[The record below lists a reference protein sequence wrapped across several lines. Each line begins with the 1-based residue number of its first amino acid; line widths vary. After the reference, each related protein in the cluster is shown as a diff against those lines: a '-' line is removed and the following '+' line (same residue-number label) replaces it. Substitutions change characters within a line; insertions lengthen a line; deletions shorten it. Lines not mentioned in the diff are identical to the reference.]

1 MEEKDMDNK
10 IPVRLK
16 KEPLLEA
23 ICEIRFSGTKSSIAD
38 LLPGILFKALPG
50 KYGNIVRLPA
60 ADIPA
65 PIVEH
70 DRNLRYAP
78 KIRLEN
84 GNQAVQ
90 IGEHV
95 VSLSCRRPYTGW
107 GRFSADIRELVR
119 TVKDTGLIESLERFS
134 LKYVDLIELEQPVGL
149 GCLNLD
155 LKLGAHEIST
165 KPFQLRTEIK
175 ENDLTHIVQIVSPA
189 QVSLPGIQDRLKG
202 VLLDIDTIKFLGNKE
217 SWDELDGRLD
227 DVHMACKRMFFSLMK
242 PGTIDKL
249 EPEYTG
255 G

>member
-1 MEEKDMDNK
+1 MDNK

-23 ICEIRFSGTKSSIAD
+23 VWEIRFSGTKSSLAD
-38 LLPGILFKALPG
+38 LLPGMLFKAFPG

-70 DRNLRYAP
+70 DKNLRYAP

-95 VSLSCRRPYTGW
+95 VSLSCRRPYSGW
-107 GRFSADIRELVR
+107 GRFSDDIRDLVKA
-119 TVKDTGLIESLERFS
+119 VQDTGLIEKLERFS
-134 LKYVDLIELEQPVGL
+134 LKYIDLIMLEQPFGL
-149 GCLNLD
+149 GCLNLS
-155 LKLGAHEIST
+155 LKLGTHEIST
-165 KPFQLRTEIK
+165 KPVQLRTEIK
-175 ENDLTHIVQIVSPA
+175 ESDLMHIVQIVSPA
-189 QVSLPGIQDRLKG
+189 EVSLPGVQGRLKG
-202 VLLDIDTIKFLGNKE
+202 VLLDIDTIKHLDEKE
-217 SWDELDGRLD
+217 SWENLDGRLD
-227 DVHMACKRMFFSLMK
+227 DVHMACKKMFFSLMK
-242 PGTIDKL
+242 PETVEKL
-249 EPEYTG
+249 EPEYAG

>member
-1 MEEKDMDNK
+1 MDNK
-10 IPVRLK
+10 IPIRLR

-23 ICEIRFSGTKSSIAD
+23 VWEIRFSGTKSSIAD
-38 LLPGILFKALPG
+38 LLPGMLFNALPG
-50 KYGNIVRLPA
+50 KYRNIVRLPA

-70 DRNLRYAP
+70 DKNLRYAP

-107 GRFSADIRELVR
+107 NQFSADIRDLARAVQ
-119 TVKDTGLIESLERFS
+119 DTGLIESLERFS
-134 LKYVDLIELEQPVGL
+134 LKYIDLIELEQPVGL
-149 GCLNLD
+149 GCLSLD

-165 KPFQLRTEIK
+165 KPVQLRTEIK
-175 ENDLTHIVQIVSPA
+175 EDDLMHIVQIVSPA
-189 QVSLPGIQDRLKG
+189 EVSLPGVQDRLKG
-202 VLLDIDTIKFLGNKE
+202 VLLDIDTIKYLDKKE
-217 SWDELDGRLD
+217 SWGELDGRLD

-242 PGTIDKL
+242 PETVDKL